1 MVYIPKWRNYVE
13 EVVFVAI
20 ALQMCVADRHAH
32 KQKKKSTQQEHPPSS
47 QPLPPLPC
55 IHPSAMNYHHGLTL
69 IIREEGS
76 PSNQV
81 YDAAHLYLPTIQLI
95 NPSTRTIG
103 VTKTPRRETVKLAIE
118 SGEQVPDTFDGIDL
132 NWLYVV
138 EKCPD
143 GCDERRF
150 ELTFQKEHKDKVMTF
165 YLAYVVRRAE
175 VIKQESKILNLRN
188 VNSYDQV
195 EFEHPATFETIAMEP
210 GLKRKIIKDLERF
223 VSRREF
229 YKKVG
234 KAWKR
239 GYLLYGP
246 PGTGKSSLIA
256 AIANYLKFD
265 VFELELDAIDSDSEL
280 KRALLSTT
288 NRSILVIE
296 DIDCS
301 VNKDKEN
308 RFTLS
313 GLLNFM
319 DGLWSSC
326 GDERIIV
333 FTTNHKDRLDPALLR
348 PGRMD
353 VHIYMGYCTP
363 SGFKVL
369 ASNYLGIP
377 DLDGHGL
384 YGEIVGLLES
394 TKVTPAEICE
404 ELLKTNDEDDDE
416 DADAA
421 LERLVDFFKLK
432 KLEGDKP
439 EIEEAKKQKMDVDVN
454 NVNIFKRETEE
465 ERREEMDVK
474 VNDDIENK

>member
-1 MVYIPKWRNYVE
+1 
-13 EVVFVAI
+13 
-20 ALQMCVADRHAH
+20 
-32 KQKKKSTQQEHPPSS
+32 
-47 QPLPPLPC
+47 
-55 IHPSAMNYHHGLTL
+55 MNYHHGLTL
-69 IIREEGS
+69 IIPEEGS

-95 NPSTRTIG
+95 NPSTRTIR

-138 EKCPD
+138 EKHPS
-143 GCDERRF
+143 GCVERRF

-165 YLAYVVRRAE
+165 YL
-175 VIKQESKILNLRN
+175 LN
-188 VNSYDQV
+188 
-195 EFEHPATFETIAMEP
+195 
-210 GLKRKIIKDLERF
+210 
-223 VSRREF
+223 
-229 YKKVG
+229 
-234 KAWKR
+234 
-239 GYLLYGP
+239 
-246 PGTGKSSLIA
+246 
-256 AIANYLKFD
+256 
-265 VFELELDAIDSDSEL
+265 IDSKARD
-280 KRALLSTT
+280 KP
-288 NRSILVIE
+288 E
-296 DIDCS
+296 DIDDKQWTRINLHACATIRS
-301 VNKDKEN
+301 FLDKELKYPYMKETSAKKLWRKLEEKYMTKSAEN
-308 RFTLS
+308 RLFLKKRLFRFQYRS
-313 GLLNFM
+313 GISMHEHLNDYNKILADLANLDVQIPDEDKALCLLNSLP
-319 DGLWSSC
+319 DDYDHLTTTLWSSC

-377 DLDGHGL
+377 DLDGHSL

-416 DADAA
+416 DADADAA

-465 ERREEMDVK
+465 ERRQEMDVK